1 MINLTSRQRDILSSL
16 YYSNGYVTGKKLAS
30 LLNVSS
36 RTIRTDIKY
45 INIIFKN
52 TVIESTHQGYYLYD
66 ASAFKGIVNNG
77 LNSETDRTDSIT
89 YELLQCKEP
98 TDIDEL
104 SDRLYLSKT
113 SLFNEIKNI
122 ELGNN
127 LSIQKN
133 LNKIFVVGKEYEKR
147 KALNRIITR
156 NLSIKYV
163 EQKDVINYFPD
174 VDGEEVLIILNEVLK
189 KYNYYI
195 DNAYLNNLLLNI
207 MIALSRIMDGFKS
220 DTDDKVVISQTVADL
235 SKEFTSKIKEA
246 MNIELNDDDVKYFS
260 YILQGQLKMINPSM
274 NIDEIKKKALQILEE
289 TFDFFKLKIDFS
301 KYEANFLNH
310 IYLLVKRGQAFN
322 LAQNNM
328 HNIMKSRCPFVYD
341 VAIHYANKLKNVFNI
356 PINNTEISFIAVH
369 LGNAIIDSKGQSEKL
384 KAVLLNNDY
393 LDSTSHLLE
402 KISEDFGDKIEI
414 ISVSKNIDEL
424 SKIKKY
430 DLLITTFPQIIFSNE
445 YARISYL
452 YTIDD
457 KIRLLD
463 KISKTIERKKNERI
477 RNLLPE
483 LFDKRLFFKNT
494 KINSKED
501 AIDFI
506 SSKLIKNNIVN
517 EKFAKSVL
525 EREEL
530 SSTVIDGVFAFPR
543 SLSLDENKTKIAILI
558 SEKGFLYEGYR
569 LPFIAVICVNHNDIR
584 LYEDLLNNLTKIL
597 LFNDNYNHI
606 FDIEDYDE
614 FIEFIDS
621 KLQSIY

>member
-16 YYSNGYVTGKKLAS
+16 YYSKDYVTGKKLAS

-66 ASAFKGIVNNG
+66 ASAFKGLVNNG
-77 LNSETDRTDSIT
+77 LNSETDRTDAIT

-104 SDRLYLSKT
+104 SDNLYLSKT
-113 SLFNEIKNI
+113 SLFNELKNI
-122 ELGNN
+122 KLGDH
-127 LSIQKN
+127 LQIQKN
-133 LNKIFVVGKEYEKR
+133 QNKIFISGKEYEKR

-156 NLSIKYV
+156 NISIKYI
-163 EQKDVINYFPD
+163 EQKDVISYFSD
-174 VDGEEVLIILNEVLK
+174 IDGEEVLLILNSVLK
-189 KYNYYI
+189 KHGFFV

-207 MIALSRIMDGFKS
+207 EISLSRIMDGFIS
-220 DTDDKVVISQTVADL
+220 DTDDKVVISQSVIDL
-235 SKEFTSKIKEA
+235 SEEFAERIADSL
-246 MNIELNDDDVKYFS
+246 NIEIKNDDIKYFS
-260 YILQGQLKMINPSM
+260 YIIQGQLKMIAPSL
-274 NIDEIKKKALQILEE
+274 NIDEIKEKTLLILDE

-301 KYEANFLNH
+301 KYEDKFLNH

-328 HNIMKSRCPFVYD
+328 NSIMKNRCPFVYD
-341 VAIHYANKLKNVFNI
+341 VAVHFANKLKRVFKI
-356 PINNTEISFIAVH
+356 PMNTTEIAFIAVH
-369 LGNAIIDSKGQSEKL
+369 LGNAIIDSKEYKTEI

-393 LDSTSHLLE
+393 LGSTSRILE
-402 KISEDFGDKIEI
+402 NINNDFGEKVKV
-414 ISVSKNIDEL
+414 ISVAKNTEEL
-424 SKIKKY
+424 SKIKNY
-430 DLLITTFPQIIFSNE
+430 DLLITTFPQIIFPNE

-463 KISKTIERKKNERI
+463 KISKTIERKKNEKI

-483 LFDKRLFFKNT
+483 LFDKRLFFKNA
-494 KINSKED
+494 KISSKDD

-506 SSKLIKNNIVN
+506 SNKLIKNNIVN
-517 EKFAKSVL
+517 ERFAKSVL

-530 SSTVIDGVFAFPR
+530 SSTVVDGVFAFPR

-558 SEKGFLYEGYR
+558 SEKGFLYEGFR